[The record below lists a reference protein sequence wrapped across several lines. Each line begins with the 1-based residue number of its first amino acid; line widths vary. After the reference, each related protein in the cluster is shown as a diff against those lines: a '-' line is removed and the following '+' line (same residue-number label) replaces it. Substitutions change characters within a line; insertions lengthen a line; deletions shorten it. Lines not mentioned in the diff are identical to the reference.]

1 MTNFYDNIG
10 NYINARK
17 KFTECLTRFLVMVP
31 FNFLFPITFCHGPWL
46 PLMQSSRCPEY
57 PLSPYAP
64 SSSQCCIYLE
74 SHPPKSPPHQFIHK
88 TSIQASP
95 PHLRNP
101 SSLVIF
107 LSTFPL
113 FNFTQRLQN
122 CIIILDLITTS

>member
-1 MTNFYDNIG
+1 MTNFYDSKG

-17 KFTECLTRFLVMVP
+17 KFTECHARFLVMAP
-31 FNFLFPITFCHGPWL
+31 FSSLFPITFCHIPWF
-46 PLMQSSRCPEY
+46 PLMQSLQFPEY

-74 SHPPKSPPHQFIHK
+74 SHPPKPHPHQFTYK
-88 TSIQASP
+88 TSIQAPP

-113 FNFTQRLQN
+113 FNFTQYLQN
-122 CIIILDLITTS
+122 SIIILDLITTL